1 MSYSDDTLLHMFM
14 MQIQL
19 DQNRARLYVG
29 HNCVFQKVFY
39 KSLISRVLKN
49 WRSLRNTFQSP
60 LASSSVLRQMQTCN
74 SK

>member
-1 MSYSDDTLLHMFM
+1 MSYNDDTLLHMFM

-19 DQNRARLYVG
+19 DQNRTRLY
-29 HNCVFQKVFY
+29 VFQKVFY

>member
-19 DQNRARLYVG
+19 DQNRARLYV
-29 HNCVFQKVFY
+29 FQKVFY

-49 WRSLRNTFQSP
+49 WKSLKNTFQSP

>member
-19 DQNRARLYVG
+19 DQNRARLY
-29 HNCVFQKVFY
+29 VFQKVFY